1 MKNAPLVIILF
12 LIIAAGFLLN
22 NCKHDPVYPDASGEN
37 GNGNGNIDTT
47 NCDTTNVTYAG
58 SVVPVFEQ
66 YCIACHSGATPQ
78 GGLDLTDF
86 EQVAFVAQSGQLVGS
101 INHLT
106 GYSPMPKDGNKLS
119 DCQIR
124 TIEIWINDTT
134 FNNPGSGHPCDP
146 DTIYFERDLLPILQ
160 SACAQPGCHDA
171 ITQQD
176 GVRLTDYASVME
188 TGKIVPGD
196 PDDSEL
202 YEVII
207 DPDLDKRMPPPPN
220 AALPAEQI
228 AAIRKWIEQGAQNLF
243 CDDEECDT
251 TNLTYTNTIEPMI
264 AMHCLGCHNDAN
276 PLGGLSLQGYD
287 KVADVANDGRLMGT
301 ITHEPGYPAMPK
313 NGMKLSDCKILQ
325 IETWINNGLPN

>member
-1 MKNAPLVIILF
+1 MKNAPL
-12 LIIAAGFLLN
+12 LIIFFLVIATGLLLN
-22 NCKHDPVYPDASGEN
+22 NCKHDPVYPEDTGEN
-37 GNGNGNIDTT
+37 GNGNGNIDTI
-47 NCDTTNVTYAG
+47 NCDTTNVSYNG
-58 SVVPVFEQ
+58 SVVPIFEQ
-66 YCIACHSGATPQ
+66 YCISCHSGATPQ
-78 GGLDLTDF
+78 GGLDLTNF
-86 EQVAFVAQSGQLVGS
+86 EQVAFVAQSGQLIGS
-101 INHLT
+101 ISHLA

-119 DCQIR
+119 DCEIR

-134 FNNPGSGHPCDP
+134 FNNSGSGHPCDP

-176 GVRLTDYASVME
+176 GVRLTDYASVMA
-188 TGKIVPGD
+188 TGKIEPGD

-207 DPDLDKRMPPPPN
+207 DPDPDKRMPPPPN
-220 AALPAEQI
+220 SALPSEQI

-251 TNLTYTNTIEPMI
+251 TNITYTNTVEPII

-287 KVADVANDGRLMGT
+287 KVATIANDGRLMGT
-301 ITHEPGYPAMPK
+301 ISHEPGYPAMPK

-325 IETWINNGLPN
+325 IETWIDNGLPN